1 MAALK
6 SSCLSIMKK
15 SNKEFSTFN
24 SISELHRFLGLPKP
38 GHPLVSVVKCSEIVE
53 ENGEPLT
60 NYLNGFYIISVK
72 KDFKGKMKYGQQYY
86 DFDEGVMSFV
96 APGQLVSKNTTNH
109 SGLSLIFHPDF
120 IRNYPLAQTIKNY
133 GFFSY
138 SVNEALHLSEK
149 EETMILSL
157 MQNIEQ
163 EYQSLDSL
171 SQNVI
176 VSQIDLFLNYCNRFH
191 NRQFITRSNVSNDL
205 LRKLETLLD
214 EYFNSEKLTETGPP
228 TVQYISAQLNVSATY
243 LSDMLRSL
251 TGQNTQQ
258 HIHAKLIEKAKEVL
272 TTTSLSVSEVAY
284 QMGFEYTQSF
294 NKLFKNKTN
303 MSPKAF
309 RQSFN

>member
-1 MAALK
+1 
-6 SSCLSIMKK
+6 MKK
-15 SNKEFSTFN
+15 SNKTFDTFD

-38 GHPLVSVVKCSEIVE
+38 DYPLVSVVRCSEIIDN
-53 ENGEPLT
+53 ENKPLS

-72 KDFKGKMKYGQQYY
+72 KDFTGKMKYGQQYY

-96 APGQLVSKNTTNH
+96 APGQLVSKSDTNH
-109 SGLSLIFHPDF
+109 NGLSLIFHPDF
-120 IRNYPLAQTIKNY
+120 IRNYPIAQTIKNY

-149 EETMILSL
+149 EESMILTL
-157 MQNIEQ
+157 MKSIEQ
-163 EYQSLDSL
+163 EYLNAIDL
-171 SQNVI
+171 LTQNVI
-176 VSQIDLFLNYCNRFH
+176 VSQIDLFLNYCNRFY

-205 LRKLETLLD
+205 LVKLETLL
-214 EYFNSEKLTETGPP
+214 ENYFNDEKLSETGSP
-228 TVQYISAQLNVSATY
+228 TVQYVSEQLNVSATY
-243 LSDMLRSL
+243 LSDMLRSV

-258 HIHAKLIEKAKEVL
+258 HIHSKLVEKAKEVL

-284 QMGFEYTQSF
+284 QLGFGYPQSF

>member
-1 MAALK
+1 
-6 SSCLSIMKK
+6 
-15 SNKEFSTFN
+15 
-24 SISELHRFLGLPKP
+24 
-38 GHPLVSVVKCSEIVE
+38 
-53 ENGEPLT
+53 
-60 NYLNGFYIISVK
+60 
-72 KDFKGKMKYGQQYY
+72 
-86 DFDEGVMSFV
+86 
-96 APGQLVSKNTTNH
+96 
-109 SGLSLIFHPDF
+109 
-120 IRNYPLAQTIKNY
+120 
-133 GFFSY
+133 
-138 SVNEALHLSEK
+138 
-149 EETMILSL
+149 

-163 EYQSLDSL
+163 EYQSLDAL

-176 VSQIDLFLNYCNRFH
+176 VSQIDLFLNYCNRFY
-191 NRQFITRSNVSNDL
+191 NRQFITRSNVSNDV

-214 EYFNSEKLTETGPP
+214 DYFNSEKLQESGPP

-284 QMGFEYTQSF
+284 QLGFEYTQSF

>member
-1 MAALK
+1 
-6 SSCLSIMKK
+6 MKK
-15 SNKEFSTFN
+15 SNKTFNTFN

-38 GHPLVSVVKCSEIVE
+38 GHPLVSVVRCSEIIDHE
-53 ENGEPLT
+53 DKPLS

-72 KDFKGKMKYGQQYY
+72 KDFTGKMKYGQQYY

-96 APGQLVSKNTTNH
+96 APGQLISKSDTNH
-109 SGLSLIFHPDF
+109 NGLSLIFHPDF

-149 EETMILSL
+149 EETMILTL
-157 MQNIEQ
+157 MKSIEQ
-163 EYQSLDSL
+163 EYLNAIDL
-171 SQNVI
+171 LTQNVI
-176 VSQIDLFLNYCNRFH
+176 VSQIDLFLNYCNRFY
-191 NRQFITRSNVSNDL
+191 NRQFITRSNISNDL
-205 LRKLETLLD
+205 LIKLETLLTQ
-214 EYFNSEKLTETGPP
+214 YFNDEKLSETGPP
-228 TVQYISAQLNVSATY
+228 TVQYISEQLHVSSTY

-258 HIHAKLIEKAKEVL
+258 HIHSKLVEKAKEVL

-284 QMGFEYTQSF
+284 QLGFGYPQSF

>member
-1 MAALK
+1 
-6 SSCLSIMKK
+6 MKK
-15 SNKEFSTFN
+15 SNKTFNTFN

-38 GHPLVSVVKCSEIVE
+38 EHPLVSVVRCSEIID
-53 ENGEPLT
+53 NNDEPLS

-72 KDFKGKMKYGQQYY
+72 KDFTGKMKYGQQYY

-96 APGQLVSKNTTNH
+96 APGQLISKSDTNH
-109 SGLSLIFHPDF
+109 NGLSLIFHPDF

-149 EETMILSL
+149 EEIMILTL
-157 MQNIEQ
+157 MKSIEQ
-163 EYQSLDSL
+163 EYLNAIDL
-171 SQNVI
+171 LTQNVI
-176 VSQIDLFLNYCNRFH
+176 VSQIDLFLNYCNRFY

-205 LRKLETLLD
+205 LVKLETLL
-214 EYFNSEKLTETGPP
+214 ENYFNDEKLSETGSP
-228 TVQYISAQLNVSATY
+228 TVQYISEQLNVSSTY

-258 HIHAKLIEKAKEVL
+258 HIHSKLVEKAKEVL

-284 QMGFEYTQSF
+284 QLGFGYPQSF